1 MCIFLLLVVELIEG
15 ALALQTHDGLSVG
28 NDEVFTIVV
37 THSERVI
44 NRESCCEV
52 PVDVDN
58 TVKLSQMPIH
68 SVLCSVQ
75 TTRRFSVRLRFSWI

>member
-1 MCIFLLLVVELIEG
+1 MMCIFLLLVIELIEG
-15 ALALQTHDGLSVG
+15 ALALQTHDGLRVG

-44 NRESCCEV
+44 NRESCCETLA
-52 PVDVDN
+52 DVDN

-68 SVLCSVQ
+68 SVYGDSDATLQFEVK
-75 TTRRFSVRLRFSWI
+75 L